1 MTRALWA
8 SLGAGTSIVL
18 MGVGVL
24 AAVST
29 VVAFNGWPG
38 ASRGGG
44 TTPSAMLAQGA
55 PAPAIERVATTPR
68 IVVPDASS
76 RERREGARG
85 ARPTDAAG
93 DTGSARVVPD
103 TTSNTGTGTGTT
115 PSRNVQGT
123 TIAPKVPPV
132 PKSVAEPVRQ
142 AGSELG
148 SSTDQTVK
156 DLGKAVEPIS
166 PTLSNAVGDV
176 GQVVGDTV
184 QGVTNTLSDVLDS
197 VLAKP
202 SP

>member
-1 MTRALWA
+1 
-8 SLGAGTSIVL
+8 

-44 TTPSAMLAQGA
+44 TTPSAMLAQSA
-55 PAPAIERVATTPR
+55 PSQSIERVSDTPR

-76 RERREGARG
+76 RERRGGARDT
-85 ARPTDAAG
+85 RPTDAAG
-93 DTGSARVVPD
+93 DVGSVRVVD

-132 PKSVAEPVRQ
+132 PESVTEPVRQ

-148 SSTDQTVK
+148 GSTDQAVK

-176 GQVVGDTV
+176 GRVVGDTV